1 MKRATIRDLLLIAAA
16 VLLLRLPFLNQA
28 VQGDDVYYLAGAQY
42 AQTDPLHPNH
52 ARYLFL
58 GQEVT
63 MQGHP
68 HPPLNVW
75 FLALLLAVLK
85 DVREVPF
92 HAAYILFTLAAAFSM
107 YGLARRFTARPL
119 TATFLFLAVPAFV
132 VNGNSFEADLPF
144 LAFWMLSAALFIY
157 AVDAACLRRLTL
169 AAGAMA
175 LAALAAYQAV
185 LLVPVLGVY
194 LWLKR
199 RSWRAGWA
207 ALCAGP
213 AVLAAWQL
221 FERLSSGAAPVAV
234 MSGYFQ
240 TYGLQTLASKGPNAL
255 GLTAHLAWMLCPL
268 LALAVFRPS
277 SRASWIIAGLA
288 AVTGAIADPN
298 PLFWASLA
306 TGILILAWCVERL
319 KTDRDPDSRFLLLW
333 LLGFF
338 GAALVIFFAGSAR
351 YLLPLAA
358 PLALLAVRAAGNLPR
373 WLPGAAAAGHL
384 AFGLALSTVNYQH
397 WDGYRQFAASLR
409 GQVENRRVWING
421 EWGLRFY
428 FESAGGLP
436 VKQGQAVQP
445 GEMVVSS
452 DLALPIPIVTG
463 GATLVPLAE
472 REIRSLLPL
481 RLIGLNA
488 RSGYSTVSL
497 GLRPFDLSRQP
508 IDRIRAWLVQERRPV
523 LSYVEMNAPEAQEQ
537 IAGGI
542 YQLEEGRWRWMSG
555 RAALLL
561 KRPEGPCVVQV
572 ELYVPA
578 AARARRISIWLDGKP
593 VLEQPLPGPGPY
605 TLRSGALRPEAEV
618 ARLEIAV
625 DQTFSAPGDQRALG
639 VVLMG
644 VGFRPV
650 P

>member
-1 MKRATIRDLLLIAAA
+1 MSRATVRELLLIAAA

-42 AQTDPLHPNH
+42 AQTDPLHPHH

-75 FLALLLAVLK
+75 FLALLLALLK
-85 DVREVPF
+85 DVREIPF
-92 HAAYILFTLAAAFSM
+92 HAAYIFFSFVAAFSM
-107 YGLARRFTARPL
+107 YWLARRFTVRPL
-119 TATFLFLAVPAFV
+119 MATLLFLAVPAFV

-157 AVDAACLRRLTL
+157 AVDAVCLRRLILT
-169 AAGAMA
+169 AGAMA

-185 LLVPVLGVY
+185 LLVPVLGAY

-199 RSWRAGWA
+199 RSWRAGWVT
-207 ALCAGP
+207 LGAGP

-221 FERLSSGAAPVAV
+221 FERLSSGAAPVSV
-234 MSGYFQ
+234 MSGYLRA
-240 TYGLQTLASKGPNAL
+240 YGLQTLASKGPNGL
-255 GLTAHLAWMLCPL
+255 GLTVHLAWMLCPL
-268 LALAVFRPS
+268 LALALLRPA

-288 AVTGAIADPN
+288 AVTGAVSDPN

-306 TGILILAWCVERL
+306 TGVLILAWCVERL
-319 KTDRDPDSRFLLLW
+319 KTDHDPDSRFLLLW

-338 GAALVIFFAGSAR
+338 GAAVVIFFAGSAR
-351 YLLPLAA
+351 YLLPLGA
-358 PLALLAVRAAGNLPR
+358 PLSLLAVRAAGRLPR
-373 WLPGAAAAGHL
+373 WAPGAAAAAHL
-384 AFGLALSTVNYQH
+384 AFSLMLGTVNYQH

-409 GQVENRRVWING
+409 GQADNRRVWING

-428 FESAGGLP
+428 FELEGGLS
-436 VKQGQAVQP
+436 VKHGQAVKP

-452 DLALPIPIVTG
+452 DLAFPVPLVTA

-472 REIRSLLPL
+472 REVRSPLPL
-481 RLIGLNA
+481 RLIGLNV

-508 IDRIRAWLVQERRPV
+508 IDRVRAWLVQERRPV
-523 LSYVEMNAPEAQEQ
+523 LSYVEMNAPQAEEH

-542 YQLEEGRWRWMSG
+542 YQLEEGRWRWMSE
-555 RAALLL
+555 RASLLL
-561 KRPEGPCVVQV
+561 KKPEGPCVAQV
-572 ELYVPA
+572 EVYVPE
-578 AARARRISIWLDGKP
+578 AARARRISVYVDGKP
-593 VLEQPLPGPGPY
+593 VLEQQLPGPGPY
-605 TLRSGALRPEAEV
+605 TLRSGELRPLEEV

-644 VGFRPV
+644 AGFKPI